1 MKKLALVLGSLLVVG
16 TAASAKEVMPAP
28 VVMPEKVVE
37 IVEKPVI
44 VYRDREVAPKW
55 RPSGSVDV
63 HARFFG
69 EVEGHSLKD
78 NDKKVTETYKKWNAS
93 TEEYTDATK
102 DPMDSDWTGDHY
114 RMQLRTAA
122 TVNFTEKQSLELS
135 TRHNY
140 GLTRQTNNK
149 AEQERLQLM
158 HTYKFGKLGS
168 SMVDARV
175 ETRLRHAAGTTKS
188 IEFKPVFDFSGYFF
202 KNDYVKATA
211 LEVAPVYRH
220 IWTREDEYSNVY
232 ALYANAEFE
241 LPYGVTFQ
249 AEFDNLYNY
258 AKENATVRT
267 AKYKAAHDGVEYD
280 RTAQTGTVELTLVKK
295 FDLYK
300 DAKNSLNF
308 ELKGVYETGW
318 SYSRKDPGSTAAA
331 GTDREGK
338 DKTERWGAYTAKFE
352 PAFNYN
358 FKATEFVNLYAR
370 LGAEYIN
377 RTDRRPDATHWRWQP
392 TARLGFKATF

>member
-28 VVMPEKVVE
+28 VVVPEKVVE

-69 EVEGHSLKD
+69 EIEGHDLRTAD
-78 NDKKVTETYKKWNAS
+78 AVYDQDKGWT
-93 TEEYTDATK
+93 TDDT
-102 DPMDSDWTGDHY
+102 DWDGDHY
-114 RMQLRTAA
+114 KTQLRTTAK
-122 TVNFTEKQSLELS
+122 VNFTEKQSLEIS

-140 GLTRQTNNK
+140 GLSRQTNK
-149 AEQERLQLM
+149 TSDRDRFQLM
-158 HTYKFGKLGS
+158 HTYNFGKLGS
-168 SMVDARV
+168 SMVEARV
-175 ETRLRHAAGTTKS
+175 ETRLRHAAGIEKS
-188 IEFKPVFDFSGYFF
+188 IEIKPVFDFSGYFF

-211 LEVAPVYRH
+211 LELAPVYRY
-220 IWTREDEYSNVY
+220 IWDRNDEYKNVY

-258 AKENATVRT
+258 ERVNAREAKDGDRT
-267 AKYKAAHDGVEYD
+267 AKTGKA
-280 RTAQTGTVELTLVKK
+280 TFTLNKK

-300 DAKNSLNF
+300 DARNSLNL
-308 ELKGVYETGW
+308 ELEAEYETAW
-318 SYSRKDPGSTAAA
+318 SYSRKDDASIAKA
-331 GTDREGK
+331 GTVREGK
-338 DKTERWGAYTAKFE
+338 DKAERWGAYTAKFE
-352 PAFNYN
+352 PALNYN
-358 FKATEFVNLYAR
+358 FKATEFVSLYAR
-370 LGAEYIN
+370 LGAEYTN
-377 RTDRRPDATHWRWQP
+377 RTDRRPDAKHWRWQP
-392 TARLGFKATF
+392 TARLGFKTTF